1 MRTQFHSGWPS
12 PASIGVSFSDP
23 KNVPQKLQR
32 RMYPSQCVNRC
43 HTWRFEMV
51 RNRSPRFHAEG
62 MINIRVGV
70 FLRENPGKAKHRE
83 GGFIV
88 QGVRHKQE

>member
-1 MRTQFHSGWPS
+1 
-12 PASIGVSFSDP
+12 
-23 KNVPQKLQR
+23 
-32 RMYPSQCVNRC
+32 
-43 HTWRFEMV
+43 MV